1 LGKYIVRNFVDG
13 DEKRIVELFNRVFG
27 NFSGY
32 VPRTVEYWRWCCLE
46 RPDVRRDG
54 IFLLFDEESGNLE
67 GYVVAG
73 LSGNIWE
80 FCCIPSLDVALF
92 LLDRAIRYLEDMGV
106 SAVNVNVPEGCDVL
120 NEACRKAGF
129 ARVDVHKM
137 FVGVL
142 SFSKLF
148 SILIEDRKNFLCNRF
163 EEKFCVMIRDA
174 PFWVEKALSI
184 DINREGVN
192 VFEGS
197 IDSPTVSVKTD
208 VKTLSSV
215 LFGVMNPV
223 HAVLRFK
230 MRVKPFW
237 KTPRFVEF
245 LDSVRLRDAWFWP
258 LGDFG

>member
-1 LGKYIVRNFVDG
+1 MGKYTVRNFVNG
-13 DEKRIVELFNRVFG
+13 DEKRIVELFNRVFE

-46 RPDVRRDG
+46 RLDVRRDG
-54 IFLLFDEESGNLE
+54 IFLIFNEENGALE
-67 GYVVAG
+67 GYAVVG

-80 FCCIPSLDVALF
+80 FCCVPSLDVALL
-92 LLDRAIRYLEDMGV
+92 LLDEAIRYLEDMGV
-106 SAVNVNVPEGCDVL
+106 SAVNVNVPESCDVL

-142 SFSKLF
+142 SFSKLL
-148 SILIEDRKNFLCNRF
+148 SILIEDRKNFLCGKF
-163 EEKFCVMIRDA
+163 KEKFCIMIRDA
-174 PFWVEKALSI
+174 PFWIEKTLSV
-184 DINREGVN
+184 DINRDGVN

-197 IDSPTVSVKTD
+197 VDSPTAFVKTD
-208 VKTLSSV
+208 VKTLSSI
-215 LFGVMNPV
+215 LFGIMNPM

-230 MRVKPFW
+230 MGVKPFW
-237 KTPRFVEF
+237 KIPRFVEF